1 MIQEKLALNDGSS
14 GVTIRSQKRKVKQ
27 DNGLSH
33 TIVVCDA
40 HLQRSPDRASD
51 QAFHRFLRV
60 VPDLGTHLVLNGDVF
75 DFWFEYRSVI
85 PRSAF
90 RTLAALSR
98 LRELGIGLTVTGGNH
113 DRWGGD
119 FFQAELGTTFHREST
134 EVDLSGFRALVR
146 HGDGIHELHRG
157 GRVMHAITR
166 LPITARMF
174 RLLHPDVGFWFVR
187 RMSSTLS
194 THTNVDAVQQQAADA
209 QLVYATGFMQERR
222 DIDLLVLG
230 HTHRPAIVEV
240 EPRRWYLNPGAWM
253 DDLRYAV
260 VTPDGPEL
268 GVFED

>member
-1 MIQEKLALNDGSS
+1 M
-14 GVTIRSQKRKVKQ
+14 
-27 DNGLSH
+27 SH
-33 TIVVCDA
+33 TIIVCDA

-51 QAFHRFLRV
+51 QAFHRFLHA

-90 RTLAALSR
+90 PTLAVLSR
-98 LRELGIGLTVTGGNH
+98 LRHLGVTLTVTGGNH

-119 FFQAELGTTFHREST
+119 FFEKELGATFHRTSV
-134 EVDLSGFRALVR
+134 EVDLSGLPALVR
-146 HGDGIHELHRG
+146 HGDGIRELHRG
-157 GRVMHAITR
+157 GRVMHAVTR
-166 LPITARMF
+166 QPITARLF
-174 RLLHPDVGFWFVR
+174 RLLHPDLGFWFVR

-194 THTNVDAVQQQAADA
+194 THTNVDAVQRQAAEI
-209 QLVYATGFMQERR
+209 QLIYAKEFMQERR

-240 EPRRWYLNPGAWM
+240 EPKRWYVNPGAWM

-268 GVFED
+268 RTFTP